1 MIATL
6 AKLRLTRVDFISIL
20 AVMILAGPIGM
31 LISYHRSIIWQSS
44 QTYRALGAYPTL
56 STYVLLKGDEI
67 DPSLADCDVYITLP
81 DTFGSPMWRAYDV
94 FINLN
99 PNKAKRSISTYI
111 RVESE
116 ELPPWVLSEFH
127 KILRWR
133 SQLVTSGSVSNP
145 ICIPIESLE
154 AKILAHGR
162 PHPTTVGA
170 FGFLTDPAQSP
181 PVFFHQHETLM
192 QTWPSM
198 QKLFGGSVPSI
209 TTTPLWSGM
218 FRNSITLVITTGICM
233 FLTIILMCLTK
244 SDSAANTAH
253 RSPTDPPPPS
263 ATPTAPPPRP

>member
-6 AKLRLTRVDFISIL
+6 AKLRLTRVEFISIL
-20 AVMILAGPIGM
+20 AVMILACPIGM
-31 LISYHRSIIWQSS
+31 LISYYESIVWQSS

-67 DPSLADCDVYITLP
+67 DPSLAGCDVYITLP
-81 DTFGSPMWRAYDV
+81 DTFGGPIFRAFDI

-116 ELPPWVLSEFH
+116 ELPSWVLSEFQ

-133 SQLVTSGSVSNP
+133 SQLVTSGSVTNP

-170 FGFLTDPAQSP
+170 LGSLTDSTQSP
-181 PVFFHQHETLM
+181 PMSVHQHETLM
-192 QTWPSM
+192 RTWPSM

-209 TTTPLWSGM
+209 TTTPLWYGM
-218 FRNSITLVITTGICM
+218 FRNSIRLVIITGTFSLFVIPGM
-233 FLTIILMCLTK
+233 RILKHTPAQ
-244 SDSAANTAH
+244 SAT
-253 RSPTDPPPPS
+253 
-263 ATPTAPPPRP
+263 TPTAPPPRP